1 MNAKVAERLTWFI
14 LGLGVA
20 VTAAAYALH
29 GRAAGQS
36 AAAGAGV
43 ALGNWALLRFILTRV
58 VSGNMRSK
66 AAFSG
71 LLVVKMGALLGV
83 VFVLLHNRWVEPLP
97 FTLGV
102 SSLVVGSLLGSFA
115 HVLTSKDSAP
125 PGGGASGTAE
135 SKS

>member
-1 MNAKVAERLTWFI
+1 MNAKVVERLTWFI

-29 GRAAGQS
+29 GRMAGQS

-43 ALGNWALLRFILTRV
+43 ALGNWFLLRFILARV
-58 VSGNMRSK
+58 ISGSMRSK

-71 LLVVKMGALLGV
+71 LLVVKMGALMGI
-83 VFVLLHNRWVEPLP
+83 VFVLLHNRWVDALP

-115 HVLTSKDSAP
+115 HVLTVKDSAP
-125 PGGGASGTAE
+125 APRGGA
-135 SKS
+135 